1 MSGEGSKDGFME
13 RNTKYLLGEFELEPD
28 RYLLIRDLKSIAL
41 SRKRFE
47 VLLYLVRQ
55 RDRVVPRKELIEKF
69 WDGQDVYEENLTKCL
84 SEVRKAL
91 DDQQK
96 PHRFI
101 ETIPAVGYRFIGPA
115 EELASPV
122 ETKGSHQ
129 GHQEVP
135 NAVPLQRG
143 EPALHLQQTDP
154 ITSDIPHPTFT
165 GWSRRVAVAV
175 SLFGVLGLG
184 IVFGIVF
191 YPQRAN
197 SATSTV
203 DSVAIHSLAILP
215 FKPISEES
223 RDEFLQLGMADAL
236 VTKLSNIR
244 QVIVIPTSS
253 VRKYSNP
260 SQDPIA
266 AGHELKVESVLEGSL
281 QRVGERVRVNVR
293 LVNVSN
299 GLSLWA
305 ETFEE
310 KSEDIF
316 AVQDSISERV
326 ADALAI
332 QLSIPEKERIT
343 KRYTASSTAYE
354 LYQKGR
360 FFWNKRT
367 EDGLKKGI
375 EFFEEAIKE
384 DPNYALAYAGIAD
397 SYLVAN
403 FNFLPPVEVFPKA
416 KEAAL
421 KAVELDDTLA
431 EPRAALGI
439 VSMVYDRDWVA
450 AEREFRH
457 ALRLNP
463 NYGQAHQWYALS
475 LAATGRLDESLAE
488 ARRAQQAEPAS
499 LAINAAAG
507 WVSFLA
513 RDYDQTIE
521 QCGKVIEMDPGF
533 GLAYYYRGLAYEQ
546 KGKLDKAIAV
556 LETARGFQARPT
568 VLGALGHAY
577 AVAGDRAKA
586 EKVLRDFERISR
598 TGYFPGFQS
607 ALVYIALGKKE
618 EALASL
624 DRSYQERYP
633 GMIHI
638 NVEPRLDPLRSDPQ
652 FKKLVQ
658 RIGF

>member
-1 MSGEGSKDGFME
+1 V
-13 RNTKYLLGEFELEPD
+13 T
-28 RYLLIRDLKSIAL
+28 
-41 SRKRFE
+41 
-47 VLLYLVRQ
+47 
-55 RDRVVPRKELIEKF
+55 RKELLEKF
-69 WDGQDVYEENLTKCL
+69 WDGFDIYEENLTKCL
-84 SEVRKAL
+84 SEIRKAL

-101 ETIPAVGYRFIGPA
+101 ETIPAVGYRFIGPI
-115 EELASPV
+115 EVRQIPV
-122 ETKGSHQ
+122 ESIASDQAVMKAAVLQDAEPTVEPQ
-129 GHQEVP
+129 PTEPVP
-135 NAVPLQRG
+135 A
-143 EPALHLQQTDP
+143 
-154 ITSDIPHPTFT
+154 DIPKARSFM
-165 GWSRRVAVAV
+165 GWSRRASVTVAV
-175 SLFGVLGLG
+175 SLFGILGLG
-184 IVFGIVF
+184 IAFGIIF
-191 YPQRAN
+191 SPRRAN
-197 SATSTV
+197 SAAFSV
-203 DSVAIHSLAILP
+203 DSGEIHTLAVLP
-215 FKPISEES
+215 FKSISEQS
-223 RDEFLQLGMADAL
+223 QDEFLQLGMADSL

-244 QVIVIPTSS
+244 QVIVTPTSS
-253 VRKYSNP
+253 VRRYSNP
-260 SQDPIA
+260 SQDPLV
-266 AGHELKVESVLEGSL
+266 AGHELRVESILEGSL
-281 QRVGERVRVNVR
+281 QKVGDRVRVNVR
-293 LVNVSN
+293 LIQVSN

-332 QLSIPEKERIT
+332 RLSTPERERIT
-343 KRYTASSTAYE
+343 KRFTASSTAYE

-367 EDGLKKGI
+367 EEGLKKGI
-375 EFFEEAIKE
+375 EFFEQAIKE

-403 FNFLPPVEVFPKA
+403 FNFLPPAEVFPKA
-416 KEAAL
+416 KTAAL
-421 KAVELDDTLA
+421 KAVELDGTLA

-439 VSMVYDRDWVA
+439 VSMVYDRNWVA

-457 ALRLNP
+457 ALSLNP

-488 ARRAQQAEPAS
+488 ARKAQQAEPAS
-499 LAINAAAG
+499 LAINAAAA

-513 RDYDQTIE
+513 RDYDRTIE
-521 QCGKVIEMDPGF
+521 QCGKVIEMDPRF

-546 KGKLDKAIAV
+546 KGMLDKAIAD
-556 LETARGFQARPT
+556 LETAKSFQARPT
-568 VLGALGHAY
+568 IMGALGHVY
-577 AVAGDRAKA
+577 AVAGDKAKA
-586 EKVLRDFERISR
+586 ENVLRDFERISR

-607 ALVYIALGKKE
+607 ALVYTALGKKE
-618 EALASL
+618 EAMASL

-652 FKKLVQ
+652 FKELVH